1 MAARAT
7 AKNIV
12 NTDTSTITS
21 RTVNGVKL
29 ESIPMPDAMGRG
41 QRAKYPFADMQ
52 VGESFEFTG
61 DKQLQNIRNAM
72 GKYQSSHPEF
82 RFATRTV
89 GEKEENGQKV
99 KVYRCWRIEAKATN
113 G

>member
-7 AKNIV
+7 AKNL
-12 NTDTSTITS
+12 TDTSTPTAARI
-21 RTVNGVKL
+21 VNGVKL
-29 ESIPMPDAMGRG
+29 ESIPLPDAMGRG
-41 QRAKYPFADMQ
+41 QRAKYPFAEMAI
-52 VGESFEFTG
+52 GESFEFSG
-61 DKQLQNIRNAM
+61 DKMLNNIRNAM
-72 GKYQSSHPEF
+72 SKYQSTHPEY

-99 KVYRCWRIEAKATN
+99 KVFRCWRIEVKATN